1 MGKVD
6 YETGTI
12 VVLKHCILMNTKGI
26 YISYI
31 GGFDGYEKRG
41 TDRFVKLKSAFTDAY
56 CNGYSFENNV
66 RSRIYRGQFSDY
78 IREAT
83 KEEKDN
89 YFKLLNKEKGCEEA
103 GSRLLCSI
111 SFDADDFAKR
121 KPNLIEDD
129 VNGKFSLVLR
139 EIKGEPHIFLFEKDA
154 NGLSS
159 YSQKDFVTAININK
173 IIKHL
178 KLTVNK

>member
-1 MGKVD
+1 M
-6 YETGTI
+6 
-12 VVLKHCILMNTKGI
+12 
-26 YISYI
+26 
-31 GGFDGYEKRG
+31 
-41 TDRFVKLKSAFTDAY
+41 
-56 CNGYSFENNV
+56 
-66 RSRIYRGQFSDY
+66 RSRIYRRQFSDY

-89 YFKLLNKEKGCEEA
+89 YFKLLNNEKGYDEA
-103 GSRLLCSI
+103 ESRLSCSM
-111 SFDADDFAKR
+111 SFDADDFAER
-121 KPNLIEDD
+121 IPSLIEDD
-129 VNGKFSLVLR
+129 VNGKFLLALK
-139 EIKGEPHIFLFEKDA
+139 EIKGEPYIFLFEKDA